1 MTADVMNIKRIF
13 GENLKHYR
21 KKIGLTQEELAEK
34 VGVGTVHLGNIETG
48 KKFVSAELLEAL
60 SSELKVSPSA
70 LFYTPES
77 TSYGDNF
84 LDKLDSIVNEHHEK
98 LKKDIRDMAK

>member
-1 MTADVMNIKRIF
+1 MNIKRIF

-21 KKIGLTQEELAEK
+21 KKLGLTQEELAEK

-48 KKFVSAELLEAL
+48 KKFVSAELLESL
-60 SSELKVSPSA
+60 SVELKVSPSA
-70 LFYTPES
+70 LFYTPKS
-77 TSYGDNF
+77 NSYGDNF